1 MTAQAPARTPSLAR
15 RLPAALRARP
25 ELPLGLLILLAVLLA
40 WEAATRFGGISAL
53 LLPSPLAVWQALVT
67 LFASGQIWPHLWVTG
82 SEVLG
87 GFLLGSLI
95 GLVLGCLIGRFPL
108 LEKTIYPYIVAL
120 QSVPKVA
127 VAPII
132 VIWLGFGFGS
142 KLAIASLIS
151 FFPVIANTIVGLRTT
166 PADQVEM
173 MTAFTGTPSQVFWHA
188 RLPHALPYIFAGLN
202 IAVVLAVIGAIV
214 GEFVGAQ
221 AGLGYLILQR
231 QFTMDVAGV
240 FAILVVLSA
249 IGIGLHE
256 IVRMIRR
263 RVIFWLDEEPDR
275 SGGA

>member
-1 MTAQAPARTPSLAR
+1 MTALAR
-15 RLPAALRARP
+15 RLPYAIRSRP
-25 ELPLGLLILLAVLLA
+25 EVPLGLLILVLVLLA
-40 WEAATRFGGISAL
+40 WDGATRFGGISPL
-53 LLPSPLAVWQALVT
+53 LLPPPGAVWNSLVT
-67 LFASGQIWPHLWVTG
+67 GFMDGTIWKHLWVTG
-82 SEVLG
+82 GEVLG
-87 GFLLGSLI
+87 GFVLGSVV
-95 GLVLGCLIGRFPL
+95 GLLLGCLIGRFPL
-108 LEKTIYPYIVAL
+108 LERTIYPYIVAL

-132 VIWLGFGFGS
+132 VIWMGFGFGS

-151 FFPVIANTIVGLRTT
+151 FFPVIANSIVGLRAT

-173 MTAFTGTPSQVFWHA
+173 MTAFTGSPNQVFWYA

-202 IAVVLAVIGAIV
+202 IAVVLAVIGALV

-240 FAILVVLSA
+240 FAILVLLSA
-249 IGIGLHE
+249 LGIGLHE
-256 IVRMIRR
+256 IVRWVRR